1 MAFSIKEFWNNAD
14 RKAGFAKP
22 NRFKVKLIIP
32 SGVVADAR
40 ALELQCETV
49 DLPGKILTTQDVKV
63 YGPAYRMAINKQY
76 SNEIT
81 MNFLCTN
88 DGHERNIF
96 DKWLEYINSNN
107 TNNLIYPESYLS
119 NISITQYNET
129 YDGKNESKS
138 KIINEIPEN
147 QNRSFCRKFDG
158 KEGEVLGKIEHRPND
173 WFTTFIYFRP
183 ANPHSNPSRKPT
195 PKTDI
200 WTSEFAATTSGLI
213 PTMSGDG
220 STCSTAI
227 S

>member
-88 DGHERNIF
+88 DGHERRIF
-96 DKWLEYINSNN
+96 DNWLEYINPND
-107 TNNLIYPESYLS
+107 TNNLVYPESYLS
-119 NISITQYNET
+119 DIFITQYNET
-129 YDGKNESKS
+129 YNGKEDSTNISVGNPLGIVDRGRNNFEFGGADEPT
-138 KIINEIPEN
+138 IINRIGLLKCFPVSYGPQPLN
-147 QNRSFCRKFDG
+147 WGDDGVQRLSVQFSFR
-158 KEGEVLGKIEHRPND
+158 
-173 WFTTFIYFRP
+173 TFQQ
-183 ANPHSNPSRKPT
+183 
-195 PKTDI
+195 
-200 WTSEFAATTSGLI
+200 L
-213 PTMSGDG
+213 M
-220 STCSTAI
+220 
-227 S
+227 

>member
-32 SGVVADAR
+32 SVITADAR

-138 KIINEIPEN
+138 KIINEIELLKCFPVSYGPQSLN
-147 QNRSFCRKFDG
+147 WGDDGAQRLSVQFSFR
-158 KEGEVLGKIEHRPND
+158 
-173 WFTTFIYFRP
+173 TFQQL
-183 ANPHSNPSRKPT
+183 T
-195 PKTDI
+195 
-200 WTSEFAATTSGLI
+200 
-213 PTMSGDG
+213 
-220 STCSTAI
+220 
-227 S
+227 